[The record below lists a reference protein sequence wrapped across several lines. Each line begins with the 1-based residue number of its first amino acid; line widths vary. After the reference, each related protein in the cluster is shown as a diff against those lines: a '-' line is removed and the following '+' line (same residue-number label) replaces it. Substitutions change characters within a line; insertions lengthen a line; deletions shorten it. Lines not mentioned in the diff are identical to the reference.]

1 MSRLPMGQWLPVLVL
16 TLPLLGCDRIEQPLS
31 TATRFAARMSCS
43 CVFVT
48 GRDLQAC
55 AADLPREAEWLDIA
69 VDPATRS
76 VTASVLGVSGV
87 AEFSEGRGCRLR
99 D

>member
-1 MSRLPMGQWLPVLVL
+1 MNLLPKPQWLPVLAL

-55 AADLPREAEWLDIA
+55 VADLPAEAEWLDIA
-69 VDPATRS
+69 VDPATRT
-76 VTASVLGVSGV
+76 VAASALWMSGV

>member
-1 MSRLPMGQWLPVLVL
+1 MRESSSRLLAFLVL
-16 TLPLLGCDRIEQPLS
+16 SWLLAGCDAVEQPVAN
-31 TATRFAARMSCS
+31 ATRFVARMSCS
-43 CVFVT
+43 CVFVS

-55 AADLPREAEWLDIA
+55 IADLPDEAGWLA
-69 VDPATRS
+69 VDVDHAAHS
-76 VTASVLGVSGV
+76 VTAGALWIEGV